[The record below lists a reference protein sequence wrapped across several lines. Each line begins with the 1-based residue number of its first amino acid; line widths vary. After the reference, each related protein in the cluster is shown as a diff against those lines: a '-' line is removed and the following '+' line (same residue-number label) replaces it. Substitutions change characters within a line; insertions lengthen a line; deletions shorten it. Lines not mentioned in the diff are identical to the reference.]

1 MTSPIHT
8 TALDGGNTARTIT
21 RPGGERS
28 VASGPIASFSYI
40 PYIPD
45 MSAPILTRTFKSGN
59 SVAVRLPR
67 GLAIAADVDVVLE
80 QRGNEIVLRP
90 VKDPALE
97 KQKLLSMLAALKALG
112 PVGEIETR
120 GPFEFPDRPGL

>member
-1 MTSPIHT
+1 MVAIP
-8 TALDGGNTARTIT
+8 
-21 RPGGERS
+21 
-28 VASGPIASFSYI
+28 VASLLYI
-40 PYIPD
+40 PYIHY

-67 GLAIAADVDVVLE
+67 GLAIAADVDVMLE
-80 QRGNEIVLRP
+80 LRGNEIVLRP
-90 VKDPALE
+90 VKDPATE
-97 KQKLLSMLAALKALG
+97 KQKLLAMLAALKALG

>member
-1 MTSPIHT
+1 
-8 TALDGGNTARTIT
+8 
-21 RPGGERS
+21 
-28 VASGPIASFSYI
+28 
-40 PYIPD
+40 

-67 GLAIAADVDVVLE
+67 GLAIAADVDVMLE
-80 QRGNEIVLRP
+80 LRGNEIVLRP
-90 VKDPALE
+90 VKDPATE
-97 KQKLLSMLAALKALG
+97 KQKLLAMLAALKALG